1 MKLKIVDTLEFLL
14 FLLKFILFLPIII
27 IIEIDKILFLI
38 DNENVLKKHA
48 DMLNILK

>member
-14 FLLKFILFLPIII
+14 FLLKFILFLPIM